1 MTTNPTSNQANDE
14 RTRHLQMMDALSR
27 AVAAVTSDL
36 SLPRTLQAIVDIA
49 RELAQ
54 ARYAALGVPNEDG
67 TLKAFITSGID
78 PAIAARIAH
87 EPRGRGLLGAILES
101 DKPIRLD
108 NLRADP
114 RSVGFCEN
122 HPEMTRLLGVPIIS
136 RGERLGNLYLTD
148 PLDGGPFSEDDERMI
163 VLLANH
169 AAIAIENARLSEQL
183 QQLAQSRERDR
194 IGMELHDGVIQSVY
208 AVGMKLEILRG
219 QFPMTPEQEQQ
230 YQGIIED
237 LNQIIEDIRLYI
249 RNLRTARDEQATFGQ
264 RLDNLARHFKDFARV
279 DVVLDVPSSLRTL
292 NEKQRHSLSQIAR
305 EALSNVARHAEATQ
319 VRVKVREVGNNLV
332 MTISDDGKGFDPEK
346 LENPNSFGLRNM
358 DQRARRLGGKLM
370 IESAAGQGTTI
381 TVQIPFRP

>member
-1 MTTNPTSNQANDE
+1 MNNTSNQTNKPD
-14 RTRHLQMMDALSR
+14 RHLHMVDALSR
-27 AVAAVTSDL
+27 AVAAVTSEL

-49 RELAQ
+49 RELVD

-78 PAIAARIAH
+78 SATASSIGH

-101 DKPIRLD
+101 DEPIRLD
-108 NLRADP
+108 NLLEDP
-114 RSVGFCEN
+114 RSAGFCAN
-122 HPEMTRLLGVPIIS
+122 HPIMTRFLGVPIIS

-148 PLDGGPFSEDDERMI
+148 PLDGEPFSEDDERLI
-163 VLLANH
+163 VLLAKH

-183 QQLAQSRERDR
+183 QKLAQSRERDR

-208 AVGMKLEILRG
+208 AVGMKLEIMRG
-219 QFPMTPEQEQQ
+219 QFPMTPEQEKQ

-264 RLDNLARHFKDFARV
+264 RLDNLARHFKDFSQV

-319 VRVKVREVGNNLV
+319 VKVKVREVGNNLV
-332 MTISDDGKGFDPEK
+332 MTIADNGKGFDPDK
-346 LENPNSFGLRNM
+346 IDNPNSFGLRNM
-358 DQRARRLGGKLM
+358 DQRARRLGGTLL
-370 IESAAGQGTTI
+370 IESNSNGTTVS
-381 TVQIPFRP
+381 VQVPFRP

>member
-1 MTTNPTSNQANDE
+1 MNPTSNHTTQPD
-14 RTRHLQMMDALSR
+14 RHLQMVDALSR
-27 AVAAVTSDL
+27 AVAAVTSEL

-49 RELAQ
+49 RELAE
-54 ARYAALGVPNEDG
+54 ARYAALGVPNDDG
-67 TLKAFITSGID
+67 TLKAFITSGMEATTAA
-78 PAIAARIAH
+78 AIGH

-101 DKPIRLD
+101 DEPIRLD
-108 NLRADP
+108 NLHEDP
-114 RSVGFCEN
+114 RSAGFCEN
-122 HPEMTRLLGVPIIS
+122 HPEMTRMLGVPIIS

-148 PLDGGPFSEDDERMI
+148 PLDGEPFSEDDERMI
-163 VLLANH
+163 VLLAKH

-183 QQLAQSRERDR
+183 QKLAQSRERDR

-208 AVGMKLEILRG
+208 AVGMKLEIMRG
-219 QFPMTPEQEQQ
+219 QFPMTPDQEQQ

-264 RLDNLARHFKDFARV
+264 RLDNLARHFKDFSQV

-319 VRVKVREVGNNLV
+319 VRVKVREVGSNLV
-332 MTISDDGKGFDPEK
+332 MTISDNGKGFNPDK
-346 LENPNSFGLRNM
+346 IDNPNSFGLRNM
-358 DQRARRLGGKLM
+358 DQRARRLGGTLL
-370 IESAAGQGTTI
+370 IESDDHGTTI
-381 TVQIPFRP
+381 SVQIPFRP